1 MKYTAH
7 FNGGQDTLEVAS
19 AAQRGPDTE
28 GGVPAGANTSKLKLN
43 FY

>member
-28 GGVPAGANTSKLKLN
+28 GGYLPEPILQN
-43 FY
+43 